1 MSLDGIWL
9 LRGMDD
15 KTRKSKE
22 NTFDGPVYVL
32 LESDFVQWLERM
44 NKWKMMVRN
53 GEHFS
58 VNDAENLITSRMNFS
73 LPLHPW
79 SETFDGHVYVLLE
92 SDLVLWIERMNEWK
106 MMVRNGEHFSIVND
120 AENLITSRM
129 NFSLPLSPWSEKLW
143 SVLVSFIWNIWW
155 PCLCFTGIRPCSVIR
170 KNEWMENDGKK
181 WRALFNSKW
190 CWKSDH
196 T

>member
-1 MSLDGIWL
+1 MLCGVLPFLMHIFYL
-9 LRGMDD
+9 
-15 KTRKSKE
+15 SK
-22 NTFDGPVYVL
+22 
-32 LESDFVQWLERM
+32 
-44 NKWKMMVRN
+44 RN

-190 CWKSDH
+190 CWKSAH